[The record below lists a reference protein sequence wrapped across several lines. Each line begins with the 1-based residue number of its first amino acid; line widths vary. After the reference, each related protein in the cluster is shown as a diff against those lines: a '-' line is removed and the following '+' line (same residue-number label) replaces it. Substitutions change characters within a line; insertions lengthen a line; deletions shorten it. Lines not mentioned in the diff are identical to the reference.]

1 MVKKKKTITQIAEDF
16 LESDSAAA
24 SATKFLLLA
33 FDVLDIAL
41 TNISTK
47 GVLDEM
53 AGFGMCR
60 RYPQKQLRNVFASLK
75 KRKLIEIIREKNG
88 KSKVILTNKGRQRV
102 KEFCFEELRITKAK
116 HWDKKWRMLI
126 YDIPSSPKIYNKARE
141 ALRRKVQ
148 DIGFVQLQK
157 SIWVCPYECED
168 EILYLAE
175 SYQVTKYIEIL
186 TVEKMLHE
194 DKLKRKFKL

>member
-1 MVKKKKTITQIAEDF
+1 MVKKRKTINQIAEDF
-16 LESDSAAA
+16 LASDCKAA

-41 TNISTK
+41 ANISTK
-47 GVLDEM
+47 GMLDEM
-53 AGFGMCR
+53 AGFGMYR
-60 RYPQKQLRNVFASLK
+60 RYPQKQLKDVIGVLK
-75 KRKLIEIIREKNG
+75 KRKLIEIVREKNG
-88 KSKVILTNKGRQRV
+88 KSRVILTNKGHQRV
-102 KEFCFEELRITKAK
+102 KEFCFEELRIAKAK
-116 HWDKKWRMLI
+116 KWDKKWRMLI

-194 DKLKRKFKL
+194 DLLKKKFKL

>member
-1 MVKKKKTITQIAEDF
+1 MLKKKKTIEQIREDF
-16 LESDSAAA
+16 LQSGSKAAT
-24 SATKFLLLA
+24 ATKFLLAA
-33 FDVLDIAL
+33 FDVLDIVITGAL
-41 TNISTK
+41 APGIMAELSGYGLHK
-47 GVLDEM
+47 GYS
-53 AGFGMCR
+53 R
-60 RYPQKQLRNVFASLK
+60 KHIQNVIGDLK
-75 KRKLIEIIREKNG
+75 RRKLIEIVREKDG
-88 KSKVILTNKGRQRV
+88 KSKVILTNKGRGRV
-102 KEFCFEELRITKAK
+102 KEFCFEELRIVKAK
-116 HWDKKWRMLI
+116 KWDKKWRMLI

-157 SIWVCPYECED
+157 SIWVCPYECAD

-194 DKLKRKFKL
+194 DLLKKKFKL